1 MEVMGRR
8 YDVHLYTYEAGETEK
23 KLLKDVHIHGPV
35 DYTSEMPALF
45 KSSKINLNWSLRA
58 AQSAIPLR
66 ALDILGCGGF
76 LLSNAQPE
84 LEECFEN
91 GKEVVLFHSIDE
103 AVDLAGYYLQHDEER
118 QQIATAGL
126 KKVQNDFKYTDRLK
140 KMISV
145 AL

>member
-1 MEVMGRR
+1 MN
-8 YDVHLYTYEAGETEK
+8 L
-23 KLLKDVHIHGPV
+23 KLSDIMKITFLDG
-35 DYTSEMPALF
+35 
-45 KSSKINLNWSLRA
+45 SSK
-58 AQSAIPLR
+58 
-66 ALDILGCGGF
+66 
-76 LLSNAQPE
+76 E
-84 LEECFEN
+84 FEN

-118 QQIATAGL
+118 QQIAAAGL